1 MLLKETFAAISIPK
15 HKKADEIIIDNPFA
29 LNIVKSF
36 IFFTSIIASTAVIE
50 PKIITRGEERYDEK
64 INAAAIPSID
74 ERFVVS
80 AA

>member
-1 MLLKETFAAISIPK
+1 MKQ

-29 LNIVKSF
+29 LKDVKSF
-36 IFFTSIIASTAVIE
+36 IFFIKNTASPAVIE

-64 INAAAIPSID
+64 INAAAIPSIA
-74 ERFVVS
+74 ERFAVS